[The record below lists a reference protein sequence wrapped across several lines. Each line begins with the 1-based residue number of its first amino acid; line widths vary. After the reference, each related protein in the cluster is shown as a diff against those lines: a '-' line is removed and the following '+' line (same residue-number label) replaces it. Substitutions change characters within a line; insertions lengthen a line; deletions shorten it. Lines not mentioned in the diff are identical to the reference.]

1 MKNKYFRWGFAALC
15 FVAAALLF
23 MLFFQQINIAGSTL
37 AIDWN
42 GIWNAIKDGNVL
54 YAVGQGF
61 RIPPWDAALVTPLGF
76 IPMRA
81 SWGLITFITT
91 VVLVVS
97 VPKAPHKWLYW
108 LAVILLTISF
118 PALRLAADGNFEA
131 LIIGGTLLIVYAY
144 RKQQPYLLAAG
155 TLLAVAK
162 PQETVL
168 LMLVLAIYVLQT
180 FPRPTLLKLIG
191 VLAVIV
197 VPFMLWKG
205 GDWLH
210 VMLGIPQRASE
221 ADMSLLSA
229 YGRAGG
235 LFSPLALVAWI
246 AVLLVTLYVAWV
258 SQRTLSREKAAM
270 LICASLL
277 VAPYAS
283 GNSALTPIAIG
294 VIPLLIDQPLLGIGL
309 FVLIDA
315 PILFHNASV
324 VEWVSYYWTG
334 WLLLMWGIF
343 GWRVWRVERRSV
355 PIEEPRAAVLAVEK
369 SQQNE
374 L

>member
-1 MKNKYFRWGFAALC
+1 
-15 FVAAALLF
+15 
-23 MLFFQQINIAGSTL
+23 
-37 AIDWN
+37 
-42 GIWNAIKDGNVL
+42 
-54 YAVGQGF
+54 
-61 RIPPWDAALVTPLGF
+61 
-76 IPMRA
+76 
-81 SWGLITFITT
+81 
-91 VVLVVS
+91 
-97 VPKAPHKWLYW
+97 
-108 LAVILLTISF
+108 
-118 PALRLAADGNFEA
+118 
-131 LIIGGTLLIVYAY
+131 
-144 RKQQPYLLAAG
+144 
-155 TLLAVAK
+155 
-162 PQETVL
+162 
-168 LMLVLAIYVLQT
+168 
-180 FPRPTLLKLIG
+180 
-191 VLAVIV
+191 
-197 VPFMLWKG
+197 
-205 GDWLH
+205 
-210 VMLGIPQRASE
+210 
-221 ADMSLLSA
+221 
-229 YGRAGG
+229 